1 MVGPAQFFLHVVVV
15 AALLREGLPAQV
27 TCKGPLPSVDAAVL
41 FEMMVKL
48 EAFPANVTSVG
59 AEGVAGGCGG
69 GCGQRAKAERRVQV
83 GKGVKQHA
91 LQQKRALLR
100 TCPHL
105 LLLHPT
111 LLLTRHT

>member
-1 MVGPAQFFLHVVVV
+1 MVGSAQFFLHVVVV

-27 TCKGPLPSVDAAVL
+27 TSKGPLPSVDAAVL
-41 FEMMVKL
+41 FEMMIKL

-111 LLLTRHT
+111 LLLTRHI